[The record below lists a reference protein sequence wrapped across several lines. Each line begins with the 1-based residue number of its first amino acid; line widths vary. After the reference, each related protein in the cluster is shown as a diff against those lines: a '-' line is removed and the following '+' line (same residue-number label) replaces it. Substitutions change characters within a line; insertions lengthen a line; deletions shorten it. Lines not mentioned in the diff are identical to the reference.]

1 MQTATEALAAMMP
14 HPQAVL
20 TLGDLSRLPHE
31 RHNLPV
37 VTAAERLGA
46 IIYTSGSTGVPKG
59 VMLEQQ
65 AMCGLA
71 TASGIAITPED
82 VLLFLSSPAFD
93 AATFEV
99 WGALLNGA
107 KLVVIRDTEDIAGD
121 VPQLEALLRRQQVSI
136 LWATRSLFDHLYL
149 SNPDL
154 FAGLRYLL
162 VGGEALT
169 ATLMQRLVRQ
179 PHRPQ
184 WVINGYGP
192 TECTTFTTMYAI
204 AQDEARSSIPIGRAI
219 PGRELY
225 VLDRWRHRCRRAWPA
240 SCISA
245 VRAGARLSQ
254 PAAANPGEFHRV
266 ARPAPIQNR
275 RSGALAARRQSGI
288 SRQK

>member
-1 MQTATEALAAMMP
+1 MVVALLAVLKTGAAYVPISCHYPQARIRHILEETRAALVIAGPSMQTAAEALAAMMP

-162 VGGEALT
+162 VGG
-169 ATLMQRLVRQ
+169 
-179 PHRPQ
+179 
-184 WVINGYGP
+184 
-192 TECTTFTTMYAI
+192 
-204 AQDEARSSIPIGRAI
+204 
-219 PGRELY
+219 
-225 VLDRWRHRCRRAWPA
+225 RR
-240 SCISA
+240 
-245 VRAGARLSQ
+245 
-254 PAAANPGEFHRV
+254 
-266 ARPAPIQNR
+266 
-275 RSGALAARRQSGI
+275 
-288 SRQK
+288 

>member
-1 MQTATEALAAMMP
+1 M
-14 HPQAVL
+14 L

-169 ATLMQRLVRQ
+169 ATLMQRGAATPPSAVGHQWLW
-179 PHRPQ
+179 PHRMHH
-184 WVINGYGP
+184 VHH
-192 TECTTFTTMYAI
+192 
-204 AQDEARSSIPIGRAI
+204 D
-219 PGRELY
+219 
-225 VLDRWRHRCRRAWPA
+225 
-240 SCISA
+240 
-245 VRAGARLSQ
+245 VRY
-254 PAAANPGEFHRV
+254 
-266 ARPAPIQNR
+266 
-275 RSGALAARRQSGI
+275 RSGRSAQQHSHRQGDTGA
-288 SRQK
+288 